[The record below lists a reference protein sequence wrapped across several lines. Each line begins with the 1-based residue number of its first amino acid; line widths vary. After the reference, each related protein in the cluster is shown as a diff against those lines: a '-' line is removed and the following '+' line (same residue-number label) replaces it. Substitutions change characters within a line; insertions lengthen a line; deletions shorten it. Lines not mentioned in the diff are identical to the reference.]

1 MSVLWKRDR
10 ESSVAILVSEILNLV
25 KAKYFF
31 GSKIPCPMKYNFG
44 ETVTLEKCLESG
56 KKLFSNFSI

>member
-1 MSVLWKRDR
+1 MHSLSNIVKT
-10 ESSVAILVSEILNLV
+10 SVAILVSDILDLA

-44 ETVTLEKCLESG
+44 ETVTLEKCFVSG